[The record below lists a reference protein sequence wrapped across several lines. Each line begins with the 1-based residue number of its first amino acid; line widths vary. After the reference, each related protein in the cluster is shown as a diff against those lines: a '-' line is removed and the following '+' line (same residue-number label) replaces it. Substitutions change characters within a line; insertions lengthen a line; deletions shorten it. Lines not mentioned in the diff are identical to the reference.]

1 MSARYMKLPTS
12 DQYDDIR
19 LDFSSSFDYNKGAN
33 QNTPF
38 NNENYRS
45 AFTFSNSPAYNAY
58 TENIQFTRGKV
69 KQPLIGRICHLFL
82 TACCMLLLILTF
94 PISGWFCFRKLGE
107 YERIA
112 IFRLGRLV
120 EIKGPGIAFILPC
133 VDNCRKVDMKIK
145 AFKVPPQ
152 QIISSD
158 GGVVEAGADVFYK
171 IVDAEKFVLSLQD
184 LDSPLRT
191 LVMASLKN
199 NFVRRDVDDMLTNK
213 LIIAAEIKE
222 DTNSTTSGWGVEA
235 VKVEIPLIKI
245 LHAPEPKNPL
255 AGLGLGGDLPN
266 TFQQLATMFMQS
278 AKDSSAK
285 TPNEEPGAT
294 AAPATLPTVMALSPD
309 GAAGSVEGA
318 PNPREI
324 IRVARGLI
332 NETTVRQ
339 NGCLYLFQLDG
350 ENGGLFYLDLKN
362 GNGGAGEGLPSTEPD
377 VTLTLSVSD
386 MQNMFMGNI
395 KPLQVYMSGRLK
407 VSGDLSAAINI
418 EDFVKRVVDKMKYD
432 SRENDGRLQYV

>member
-58 TENIQFTRGKV
+58 TENIQFTRV

-82 TACCMLLLILTF
+82 TTCCMLLLILTF

-418 EDFVKRVVDKMKYD
+418 EDFVKRVVDKMKSD

>member
-1 MSARYMKLPTS
+1 MSAQYMKLPTS

-58 TENIQFTRGKV
+58 TENIQFTRV

-120 EIKGPGIAFILPC
+120 EIKGPGIVFILPC

-339 NGCLYLFQLDG
+339 NGYLYLFQLDG

-418 EDFVKRVVDKMKYD
+418 EDFVKRVVDKMKSD

>member
-58 TENIQFTRGKV
+58 TENIQFTRV

-377 VTLTLSVSD
+377 VTLTLSVAD

-418 EDFVKRVVDKMKYD
+418 EDFVKRVVDKMKSD

>member
-12 DQYDDIR
+12 DQYEDIR

-58 TENIQFTRGKV
+58 TENIQFTRV

-120 EIKGPGIAFILPC
+120 EIKGPGIVFILPC

-377 VTLTLSVSD
+377 VTLTLSVPD

-418 EDFVKRVVDKMKYD
+418 EDFVKRVVDKMKSD

>member
-12 DQYDDIR
+12 DHYDDIR

-58 TENIQFTRGKV
+58 TENIQFTRV

-213 LIIAAEIKE
+213 LIIAAEIQE

-377 VTLTLSVSD
+377 VTLTLSVPD

-418 EDFVKRVVDKMKYD
+418 EDFVKRVVDKMKSD

>member
-58 TENIQFTRGKV
+58 TENIQFTRV

-418 EDFVKRVVDKMKYD
+418 EDFVKRVVDKMKSD

>member
-58 TENIQFTRGKV
+58 TENIQFTRV

-377 VTLTLSVSD
+377 VTLTLSVPD

-418 EDFVKRVVDKMKYD
+418 EDFVKRVVDKMKSD

>member
-58 TENIQFTRGKV
+58 TENIQFTRV

-94 PISGWFCFRKLGE
+94 PVSGWFCFRKLGE

-120 EIKGPGIAFILPC
+120 EIKGPGIVFILPC

-152 QIISSD
+152 QMISSD

-171 IVDAEKFVLSLQD
+171 IVDAEKFVLSLQE

-199 NFVRRDVDDMLTNK
+199 NFVRRDVEDMQTNK

-222 DTNSTTSGWGVEA
+222 DTNSTTNGWGVEA
-235 VKVEIPLIKI
+235 VQVEIPLIKI
-245 LHAPEPKNPL
+245 LRAPEPRNPL

-285 TPNEEPGAT
+285 TTSEEQGAT
-294 AAPATLPTVMALSPD
+294 AAPSTLPTVMALSPD

-332 NETTVRQ
+332 NETMVRQ

-362 GNGGAGEGLPSTEPD
+362 GNGGAGEGLPSSEPD

-418 EDFVKRVVDKMKYD
+418 EDFVKRVVDKMKSD
-432 SRENDGRLQYV
+432 PRENDGRLQYV

>member
-12 DQYDDIR
+12 DQYDDVR

-58 TENIQFTRGKV
+58 TENIQFTRV

-120 EIKGPGIAFILPC
+120 EIKGPGIVFILPC

-377 VTLTLSVSD
+377 VTLTLSVPD

-418 EDFVKRVVDKMKYD
+418 EDFVKRVVDKMKSD

>member
-58 TENIQFTRGKV
+58 TENIQFIRV

-120 EIKGPGIAFILPC
+120 EIKGPGIVFILPC

-245 LHAPEPKNPL
+245 LHAPDPKNPL

-377 VTLTLSVSD
+377 VTLTLSVPD

-418 EDFVKRVVDKMKYD
+418 EDFVKRVVDKMKSD

>member
-1 MSARYMKLPTS
+1 MSAQYMKLPTS

-58 TENIQFTRGKV
+58 TENIQFTRV

-120 EIKGPGIAFILPC
+120 EIKGPGIVFILPC

-418 EDFVKRVVDKMKYD
+418 EDFVKRVVDKMKSD

>member
-58 TENIQFTRGKV
+58 TENIQFTRV

-107 YERIA
+107 YESIA

-377 VTLTLSVSD
+377 VTLTLSVPD

-418 EDFVKRVVDKMKYD
+418 EDFVKKVVDKMKSD

>member
-12 DQYDDIR
+12 DQYEDIR

-58 TENIQFTRGKV
+58 TENIQFTRV

-377 VTLTLSVSD
+377 VTLTLSVPD

-418 EDFVKRVVDKMKYD
+418 EDFVKRVVDKMKSD

>member
-1 MSARYMKLPTS
+1 MKVPTS
-12 DQYDDIR
+12 DQYEDIR

-58 TENIQFTRGKV
+58 TENIQFTRV

-339 NGCLYLFQLDG
+339 NGYLYLFQLDG

-418 EDFVKRVVDKMKYD
+418 EDFVKRVVDKMKSD

>member
-1 MSARYMKLPTS
+1 MKLPTS

-58 TENIQFTRGKV
+58 TENIQFTRV

-120 EIKGPGIAFILPC
+120 EIKGPGIVFILPC

-377 VTLTLSVSD
+377 VTLTLSVPD

-418 EDFVKRVVDKMKYD
+418 EDFVKRVVDKMKSD

>member
-58 TENIQFTRGKV
+58 TENIQFTRV

-318 PNPREI
+318 PNPREF

-418 EDFVKRVVDKMKYD
+418 EDFVKRVVDKMKSD

>member
-58 TENIQFTRGKV
+58 TENIQFTRV

-255 AGLGLGGDLPN
+255 AGLCLGGDLPN

-377 VTLTLSVSD
+377 VTLTLSVAD

-418 EDFVKRVVDKMKYD
+418 EDFVKRVVDKMKSD
-432 SRENDGRLQYV
+432 SRENDGSLQYV

>member
-1 MSARYMKLPTS
+1 MSAQYMKLPTS

-58 TENIQFTRGKV
+58 TENIQFTRV

-199 NFVRRDVDDMLTNK
+199 NFVKRDVDDMLTNK

-418 EDFVKRVVDKMKYD
+418 EDFVKRVVDKMKSD

>member
-12 DQYDDIR
+12 DQYDDVR

-58 TENIQFTRGKV
+58 TENIQFTRV

-377 VTLTLSVSD
+377 VTLTLSVPD

-418 EDFVKRVVDKMKYD
+418 EDFVKRVVDKMKSD

>member
-12 DQYDDIR
+12 DQCDDIR

-58 TENIQFTRGKV
+58 TENIQFTRV

-120 EIKGPGIAFILPC
+120 EIKGPGIVFILPC

-377 VTLTLSVSD
+377 VTLTLSVPD

-418 EDFVKRVVDKMKYD
+418 EDFVKRVVDKMKSD

>member
-58 TENIQFTRGKV
+58 TENIQFTRV

-120 EIKGPGIAFILPC
+120 EIKGPGIVFILPC

-418 EDFVKRVVDKMKYD
+418 EDFVKRVVDKMKSD

>member
-58 TENIQFTRGKV
+58 TENIQFTRV

-120 EIKGPGIAFILPC
+120 EIKGPGIVFILPC

-309 GAAGSVEGA
+309 GAAGSVEDA

-350 ENGGLFYLDLKN
+350 DNGGLFYLDLKN

-418 EDFVKRVVDKMKYD
+418 EDFVKRVVDKMKSD

>member
-58 TENIQFTRGKV
+58 TENIQFTRV

-350 ENGGLFYLDLKN
+350 ENGGWFYLDLKN

-418 EDFVKRVVDKMKYD
+418 EDFVKRVVDKMKSD

>member
-12 DQYDDIR
+12 DQYEDIR

-58 TENIQFTRGKV
+58 TENIQFTRV

-418 EDFVKRVVDKMKYD
+418 EDFVKRVVDKMKSD

>member
-58 TENIQFTRGKV
+58 TENIQFTRV

>member
-58 TENIQFTRGKV
+58 TENIQFTRV

-120 EIKGPGIAFILPC
+120 EIKGPGIVFILPC

-255 AGLGLGGDLPN
+255 VGLGLGGDLPN

-418 EDFVKRVVDKMKYD
+418 EDFVKRVVDKMKSD

>member
-1 MSARYMKLPTS
+1 MSAQYMKLPTS

-58 TENIQFTRGKV
+58 TENIQFTRV

-120 EIKGPGIAFILPC
+120 EIKGPGIVFILPC

-377 VTLTLSVSD
+377 VTLTLSVPD

-418 EDFVKRVVDKMKYD
+418 EDFVKRVVDKMKSD

>member
-58 TENIQFTRGKV
+58 TENIQFTRV

-120 EIKGPGIAFILPC
+120 EIKGPGIVFILPC

-339 NGCLYLFQLDG
+339 NGYLYLFQLDG

-377 VTLTLSVSD
+377 VTLTLSVAD

-418 EDFVKRVVDKMKYD
+418 EDFVKRVVDKMKSD

>member
-1 MSARYMKLPTS
+1 MKVPTS
-12 DQYDDIR
+12 DQYEDIR

-58 TENIQFTRGKV
+58 TENIQFTRV

-120 EIKGPGIAFILPC
+120 EIKGPGIVFILPC

-339 NGCLYLFQLDG
+339 NGYLYLFQLDG

-418 EDFVKRVVDKMKYD
+418 EDFVKRVVDKMKSD

>member
-12 DQYDDIR
+12 DQHDDIR

-58 TENIQFTRGKV
+58 TENIQFTRV

-418 EDFVKRVVDKMKYD
+418 EDFVKRVVDKMKSD

>member
-58 TENIQFTRGKV
+58 TENIQFIRV

-377 VTLTLSVSD
+377 VTLTLSVPD

-418 EDFVKRVVDKMKYD
+418 EDFVKRVVDKMKSD